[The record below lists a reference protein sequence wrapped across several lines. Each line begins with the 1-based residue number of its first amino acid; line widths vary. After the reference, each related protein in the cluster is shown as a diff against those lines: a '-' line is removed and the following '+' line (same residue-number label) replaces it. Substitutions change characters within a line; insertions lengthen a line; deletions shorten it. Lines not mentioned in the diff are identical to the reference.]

1 MCTIAFLT
9 QLFGYMPP
17 AGTVITIP
25 RHIEQS
31 ATFVQKVQAKRC
43 LRRYGIKWRI
53 EGD

>member
-17 AGTVITIP
+17 PGTTITIP

-43 LRRYGIKWRI
+43 LRQYKIKWRI
-53 EGD
+53 EDE